1 MNKEEVINLIMR
13 NKFTKTKA
21 VILISDF
28 LAISRSHA
36 ETFYETEIIPRNPD
50 QGKSNGGR
58 RGSAITEQ
66 DEIDIRNKHKNGI
79 PGYKLLREYQ
89 ISFTRLNHI
98 LQLD

>member
-36 ETFYETEIIPRNPD
+36 EIFYEVEILPFSPD
-50 QGKSNGGR
+50 NGKSNGGR
-58 RGSAITEQ
+58 RGSSISAQ

-89 ISFTRLNHI
+89 ISFPRMKNI
-98 LQLD
+98 LELD